1 MCKEGIMLEKFRDY
15 IEFNLLCSPEDR
27 ILLAVS
33 GGIDSVVMTDLFTE
47 AGFRTGMAHCNFGL
61 RGHESDE
68 DEAFAHSLADRYSL
82 EFHINKFQTEQVA
95 DQERISIQMAARN
108 LRYAWFEEIRASH
121 GYDLIATAHNQD
133 DVMETF
139 FINLSR
145 GTGIRGLTGIPPKA
159 GRVIRPLLFASREI
173 ITTYADRKGLEYR
186 EDSSNASDKYLR
198 NRIRHK
204 LIPMLE
210 EQNPAFRKSLMDTI
224 FKLSE
229 TERIF
234 SNEMENLKKSLMLEK
249 EGRILVR
256 IRDLE
261 QHPSKNTVL
270 YEILSDFNF
279 GSAAIEDIGKSLGGH
294 PGRQFF
300 SPTHRLVRDRDE
312 LILTPLKEEENRKY
326 YLELEEGQILDPI
339 GLEWVIVENTPKLL
353 IPGNPEVACLDLDK
367 LDFPL
372 ILRHWQQGDYFRPF
386 GMKGTKKISDF
397 LIDEKL
403 SLPDKEN
410 VWLLASGQKIIWVI
424 GRRIDDGFRITE
436 KTRHVLMIRYSPAG
450 L

>member
-1 MCKEGIMLEKFRDY
+1 
-15 IEFNLLCSPEDR
+15 
-27 ILLAVS
+27 
-33 GGIDSVVMTDLFTE
+33 
-47 AGFRTGMAHCNFGL
+47 
-61 RGHESDE
+61 
-68 DEAFAHSLADRYSL
+68 
-82 EFHINKFQTEQVA
+82 
-95 DQERISIQMAARN
+95 
-108 LRYAWFEEIRASH
+108 
-121 GYDLIATAHNQD
+121 
-133 DVMETF
+133 
-139 FINLSR
+139 
-145 GTGIRGLTGIPPKA
+145 
-159 GRVIRPLLFASREI
+159 
-173 ITTYADRKGLEYR
+173 
-186 EDSSNASDKYLR
+186 
-198 NRIRHK
+198 
-204 LIPMLE
+204 MLE

-234 SNEMENLKKSLMLEK
+234 SGEMENLKKSLMLEK

-256 IRDLE
+256 IHDLE
-261 QHPSKNTVL
+261 QHPAKNTIL

-279 GSAAIEDIGKSLGGH
+279 GSPAIEDIGKSLGGN
-294 PGRQFF
+294 PGKQFF
-300 SPTHRLVRDRDE
+300 SPTHRLVKDREE
-312 LILTPLKEEENRKY
+312 LILTPLKEDENRKY
-326 YLELEEGQILDPI
+326 YLELEEGQISDPI
-339 GLEWVIVENTPKLL
+339 SLEWVIVVNTPKLR
-353 IPGNPEVACLDLDK
+353 IPGDPEVACLDLDK